1 MFYYQFN
8 IGDYQSHTG
17 HLSEMEDLAYRRLL
31 DWCYLHEKPLPHNI
45 DEVARLIRMRS
56 HCDCITVVLREF
68 FDLVDD
74 GWISTRVL
82 AEILK
87 VGEKSEKASASAKV
101 RWSKSKDANAMR
113 THTEGNATQ
122 DPIPETQDPRH
133 IEPTVLVPS
142 PKVERTPSA
151 PISEIVEMFNTK
163 LTQLPRCE
171 VLNDSRKKAISA
183 RWRDVVA
190 EQKFTKEQGLEWF
203 SNFFD
208 HIGTSK
214 FLTGKVKPWRA
225 DVDFI
230 FKPTSFARIVEG
242 AYHKD

>member
-1 MFYYQFN
+1 LHYYQFN
-8 IGDYQSHTG
+8 IGDYVSHTR
-17 HLSEMEDLAYRRLL
+17 HLSPIEDIAYRRLL
-31 DWCYLHEKPLPHNI
+31 DAYYLSERPLNSGI
-45 DEVARLIRMRS
+45 TTVARQIGM
-56 HCDCITVVLREF
+56 REF
-68 FDLVDD
+68 EQEIQLVLEEFFLLSDD
-74 GWISTRVL
+74 GWTNQR
-82 AEILK
+82 ADKEIAHFHSK
-87 VGEKSEKASASAKV
+87 IEQASRAGKASAE
-101 RWSKSKDANAMR
+101 RRLNAR
-113 THTEGNATQ
+113 STDVQPTNNHK
-122 DPIPETQDPRH
+122 PITNNQEP
-133 IEPTVLVPS
+133 IYKEPTVLVPS

-163 LTQLPRCE
+163 LPQLPRCE

-203 SNFFD
+203 SNFFE

>member
-1 MFYYQFN
+1 
-8 IGDYQSHTG
+8 
-17 HLSEMEDLAYRRLL
+17 LSPIEDIAYRRLL
-31 DWCYLHEKPLPHNI
+31 DAYYLSERPLNSGI
-45 DEVARLIRMRS
+45 TIVARQIGM
-56 HCDCITVVLREF
+56 REF
-68 FDLVDD
+68 EQEVQLVLEEFFLLSDD
-74 GWISTRVL
+74 GWTNQR
-82 AEILK
+82 ADKEIAHFHSK
-87 VGEKSEKASASAKV
+87 IEQASRAGKASAE
-101 RWSKSKDANAMR
+101 RRLNAR
-113 THTEGNATQ
+113 STDVQPTNNHK
-122 DPIPETQDPRH
+122 PITNNQEPIY

-163 LTQLPRCE
+163 LPQLPRCE

-203 SNFFD
+203 SNFFE

>member
-1 MFYYQFN
+1 MHYYQFN
-8 IGDYQSHTG
+8 IGDYVSHTR
-17 HLSEMEDLAYRRLL
+17 HLSPIEDIAYRRLL
-31 DWCYLHEKPLPHNI
+31 DAYYLSERPLNSGI
-45 DEVARLIRMRS
+45 TTVARQIGM
-56 HCDCITVVLREF
+56 REF
-68 FDLVDD
+68 EQEIQLVLEEFFLLSDD
-74 GWISTRVL
+74 GWTNQR
-82 AEILK
+82 ADKEIAHFHSK
-87 VGEKSEKASASAKV
+87 IEQASRAGKASAE
-101 RWSKSKDANAMR
+101 RRLNAR
-113 THTEGNATQ
+113 STDVQPTNNHK
-122 DPIPETQDPRH
+122 PITNNQEP
-133 IEPTVLVPS
+133 IYKEPTVLVPS

-163 LTQLPRCE
+163 LPQLPRCE

-203 SNFFD
+203 SNFFE

>member
-1 MFYYQFN
+1 LHYYQFN
-8 IGDYQSHTG
+8 IGDYVSHTR
-17 HLSEMEDLAYRRLL
+17 HLSPIEDIAYRRLL
-31 DWCYLHEKPLPHNI
+31 DAYYLSERPLNSGI
-45 DEVARLIRMRS
+45 TIVARQIGM
-56 HCDCITVVLREF
+56 REF
-68 FDLVDD
+68 EQEVQLVLEEFFLLSDD
-74 GWISTRVL
+74 GWTNQR
-82 AEILK
+82 ADKEIAHFHSK
-87 VGEKSEKASASAKV
+87 IEQASRAGKASAE
-101 RWSKSKDANAMR
+101 RRLNAR
-113 THTEGNATQ
+113 STDVQPTNNHK
-122 DPIPETQDPRH
+122 PITNNQEPIY

-163 LTQLPRCE
+163 LPQLPRCE

-203 SNFFD
+203 SNFFE